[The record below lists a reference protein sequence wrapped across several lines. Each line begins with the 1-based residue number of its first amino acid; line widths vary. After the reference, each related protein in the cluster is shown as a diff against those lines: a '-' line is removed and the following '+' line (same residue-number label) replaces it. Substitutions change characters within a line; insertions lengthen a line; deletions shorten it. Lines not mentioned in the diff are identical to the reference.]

1 MADGATPRL
10 CHRPA
15 EIPPWRRGSQP
26 LLWLRWE
33 RSLWSRLWAPLPPR
47 CLPSGCRGEPAAC
60 RSWRAPAWPGGVTEE
75 GSDPLGA
82 PGVLAPVWDSTGDKC
97 PCRTIP
103 SETGWT
109 MLVGPGSPG
118 RWHGS
123 SRQHLSGTGHSSLSD
138 SAAASSSLAPAAP
151 DGKAVPGRLH
161 PMTPR
166 ASPVIHPSHPKSSS
180 TQGLTGQA
188 GPRS

>member
-1 MADGATPRL
+1 MARHHACATVQL
-10 CHRPA
+10 
-15 EIPPWRRGSQP
+15 
-26 LLWLRWE
+26 
-33 RSLWSRLWAPLPPR
+33 RSLRGGVAASPCSGCAGKGHSGAGSGLLSHHAASPRDAGGSRL
-47 CLPSGCRGEPAAC
+47 PAG
-60 RSWRAPAWPGGVTEE
+60 PGGPQPGLGGVTEE